1 MKSIL
6 EFADI
11 EKEFDWNG
19 WFIRSNER
27 EGMVGLNTFKV
38 EYLEDGED
46 ENDIW
51 WKAEV
56 GLTEEEA
63 TLMRN
68 YENENYMVQFLLKST
83 MCRLLKKQ
91 YSMKRNMILSVCR
104 GVSVMQ

>member
-11 EKEFDWNG
+11 EKEFNWNG
-19 WFIRSNER
+19 WFDRCNER
-27 EGMVGLNTFKV
+27 EGMDGLNTFKV
-38 EYLEDGED
+38 EYLEDGDE

-68 YENENYMVQFLLKST
+68 YENENYLVQFLLKST
-83 MCRLLKKQ
+83 MCRLL
-91 YSMKRNMILSVCR
+91 RNSEIVRLRLV
-104 GVSVMQ
+104 

>member
-6 EFADI
+6 EFADT

-19 WFIRSNER
+19 WFNRSNER
-27 EGMVGLNTFKV
+27 ERMVGLNTFNV
-38 EYLEDGED
+38 EYMEDGD
-46 ENDIW
+46 EEKDIW

-68 YENENYMVQFLLKST
+68 YENENYLVQFLLKST
-83 MCRLLKKQ
+83 MCRLLEN
-91 YSMKRNMILSVCR
+91 SEIVRLRLV
-104 GVSVMQ
+104 

>member
-6 EFADI
+6 DFADT
-11 EKEFDWNG
+11 ENEFDWNG
-19 WFIRSNER
+19 WFNRCNER
-27 EGMVGLNTFKV
+27 DGMVGLNTFNV

-51 WKAEV
+51 WKASV

-68 YENENYMVQFLLKST
+68 YENENYLVQFLLKST
-83 MCRLLKKQ
+83 MCRLLKN
-91 YSMKRNMILSVCR
+91 SEIVRLRLV
-104 GVSVMQ
+104 

>member
-11 EKEFDWNG
+11 EKIFDWNG
-19 WFIRSNER
+19 WFERNNER
-27 EGMVGLNTFKV
+27 EGMTGLDTFSV
-38 EYLEDGED
+38 EYLEDGYD
-46 ENDIW
+46 TW

-83 MCRLLKKQ
+83 MCRLLKN
-91 YSMKRNMILSVCR
+91 SEIVRLRLV
-104 GVSVMQ
+104 

>member
-6 EFADI
+6 EFADT

-19 WFIRSNER
+19 WFNRNDER
-27 EGMVGLNTFKV
+27 EEMTGLNTFSV
-38 EYLEDGED
+38 EYLEDED
-46 ENDIW
+46 AEKDIW
-51 WKAEV
+51 RRVKV

-83 MCRLLKKQ
+83 MCRLL
-91 YSMKRNMILSVCR
+91 RNSEIVRLRLV
-104 GVSVMQ
+104 

>member
-6 EFADI
+6 DFADT
-11 EKEFDWNG
+11 ENEFDWNG
-19 WFIRSNER
+19 WFNRCDGR
-27 EGMVGLNTFKV
+27 EELVGLNTFNV

-51 WKAEV
+51 WRAEV

-68 YENENYMVQFLLKST
+68 YENENYLVQFLLKST
-83 MCRLLKKQ
+83 MCRLL
-91 YSMKRNMILSVCR
+91 RNSEIVRLRLV
-104 GVSVMQ
+104 

>member
-6 EFADI
+6 EFADT

-19 WFIRSNER
+19 WFNRSDER
-27 EGMVGLNTFKV
+27 EGMSGLETFNV
-38 EYLEDGED
+38 EYLEDGEE

-68 YENENYMVQFLLKST
+68 YENENYLVQFLLKST
-83 MCRLLKKQ
+83 MCRLL
-91 YSMKRNMILSVCR
+91 RNSEIVRLRLV
-104 GVSVMQ
+104 

>member
-6 EFADI
+6 EFADT
-11 EKEFDWNG
+11 ENEFDWNG
-19 WFIRSNER
+19 WFERNNER
-27 EGMVGLNTFKV
+27 EEMTGLETFTV
-38 EYLEDGED
+38 EYLEDGY
-46 ENDIW
+46 DIW

-83 MCRLLKKQ
+83 MCRLLKN
-91 YSMKRNMILSVCR
+91 SEIVRLRLV
-104 GVSVMQ
+104 

>member
-6 EFADI
+6 DFADT
-11 EKEFDWNG
+11 ETELDWNG
-19 WFIRSNER
+19 WFEWNNER
-27 EGMVGLNTFKV
+27 EGMTGLDTFKV
-38 EYLEDGED
+38 EYLEDGY
-46 ENDIW
+46 DIW

-83 MCRLLKKQ
+83 MCRLLEN
-91 YSMKRNMILSVCR
+91 SEIVRLRLV
-104 GVSVMQ
+104 

>member
-11 EKEFDWNG
+11 EKIFDWNG
-19 WFIRSNER
+19 WFERNNER
-27 EGMVGLNTFKV
+27 EGMTGLNTFKV

-83 MCRLLKKQ
+83 MCRLLKN
-91 YSMKRNMILSVCR
+91 SEIVRLRLV
-104 GVSVMQ
+104 

>member
-6 EFADI
+6 DFADT
-11 EKEFDWNG
+11 ENEFNWSG
-19 WFIRSNER
+19 WFNRCDER
-27 EGMVGLNTFKV
+27 EGLVGLNTFNV

-63 TLMRN
+63 TLMWN
-68 YENENYMVQFLLKST
+68 YENENYLVQFLLKST
-83 MCRLLKKQ
+83 MCRLL
-91 YSMKRNMILSVCR
+91 RNSEIVRLRLV
-104 GVSVMQ
+104 

>member
-6 EFADI
+6 EFADA
-11 EKEFDWNG
+11 ETELDWNG
-19 WFIRSNER
+19 WFERNNER
-27 EGMVGLNTFKV
+27 EEMSGLETFTV
-38 EYLEDGED
+38 EYLEDGY
-46 ENDIW
+46 DIW

-83 MCRLLKKQ
+83 MCRLLKN
-91 YSMKRNMILSVCR
+91 SEIVRLRLV
-104 GVSVMQ
+104 

>member
-6 EFADI
+6 EFADT
-11 EKEFDWNG
+11 ETELDWNG
-19 WFIRSNER
+19 WFERNNER
-27 EGMVGLNTFKV
+27 EGMTGLDTFKV
-38 EYLEDGED
+38 EYLEDGY
-46 ENDIW
+46 DIW

-83 MCRLLKKQ
+83 MCRLLKN
-91 YSMKRNMILSVCR
+91 SEIVRLRLV
-104 GVSVMQ
+104 

>member
-6 EFADI
+6 DFADT
-11 EKEFDWNG
+11 ENEFDWNG
-19 WFIRSNER
+19 WFNRSDER

-38 EYLEDGED
+38 EYLEDGD
-46 ENDIW
+46 EENGIW

-68 YENENYMVQFLLKST
+68 YDNENYLVQFLLKST
-83 MCRLLKKQ
+83 MCRLLKN
-91 YSMKRNMILSVCR
+91 SEIVRLRLV
-104 GVSVMQ
+104 

>member
-6 EFADI
+6 EFADT

-19 WFIRSNER
+19 WFARSDER
-27 EGMVGLNTFKV
+27 EGMAGLETFNV
-38 EYLEDGED
+38 EYLEDGDE

-51 WKAEV
+51 WKAKV

-68 YENENYMVQFLLKST
+68 YENENYLVQFLLKST
-83 MCRLLKKQ
+83 MCRLLKN
-91 YSMKRNMILSVCR
+91 SEIVRLRLV
-104 GVSVMQ
+104 

>member
-6 EFADI
+6 EFADT
-11 EKEFDWNG
+11 EKVFVWNG
-19 WFIRSNER
+19 WFERNNER
-27 EGMVGLNTFKV
+27 EGMTGLDTFSV
-38 EYLEDGED
+38 EYLEDGYD
-46 ENDIW
+46 TW

-83 MCRLLKKQ
+83 MCRLLKN
-91 YSMKRNMILSVCR
+91 SEIVRLRLV
-104 GVSVMQ
+104 

>member
-6 EFADI
+6 DFADT
-11 EKEFDWNG
+11 ETELDWNG
-19 WFIRSNER
+19 WFERNNER
-27 EGMVGLNTFKV
+27 EELTGLETFTV

-83 MCRLLKKQ
+83 MCRLLKN
-91 YSMKRNMILSVCR
+91 SEIVRLRLV
-104 GVSVMQ
+104 

>member
-6 EFADI
+6 DFADT
-11 EKEFDWNG
+11 ENEFDWNG
-19 WFIRSNER
+19 WFNRCDER
-27 EGMVGLNTFKV
+27 EELAGLNTFNV

-68 YENENYMVQFLLKST
+68 YENENYLVQFLLNST
-83 MCRLLKKQ
+83 MCRLLKN
-91 YSMKRNMILSVCR
+91 SEIVRLRLV
-104 GVSVMQ
+104 